1 MACST
6 CNTPTHITDSCVV
19 AGFSGLWVS
28 SSGWADVNM
37 TDLQTGLAAQVLR
50 NRISCVDFFCDHA
63 QQAAKLV
70 LAAGGRYLITAV
82 HQHWE
87 GLPHF
92 QMAAVSGN
100 SSAE

>member
-1 MACST
+1 M
-6 CNTPTHITDSCVV
+6 
-19 AGFSGLWVS
+19 
-28 SSGWADVNM
+28 
-37 TDLQTGLAAQVLR
+37 
-50 NRISCVDFFCDHA
+50 DFFCDHA